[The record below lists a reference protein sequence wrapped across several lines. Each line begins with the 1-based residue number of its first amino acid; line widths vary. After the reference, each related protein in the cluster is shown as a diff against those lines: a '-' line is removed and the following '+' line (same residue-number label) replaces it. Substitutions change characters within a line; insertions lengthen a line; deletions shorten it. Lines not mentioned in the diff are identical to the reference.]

1 MGKPTGLWV
10 KEGMTLATLKNN
22 KGENMAQTYPY
33 SNTEMTYNLT
43 EHRYIL
49 TPEYVLS
56 RTGIDLNTVLNPGFV
71 TQTQQLAQNW
81 LDQLSSEIYT
91 WIYEQNANNVMQ
103 EFFLAKVPTLRDY
116 LKNAMIQ
123 QVLYVLKNGDLNM
136 YSGVNVKTGQ
146 IMDKNLLVQVAVAPN
161 AQRELN
167 RIVPELGIAITY
179 SGYLARP
186 MFKVR
191 EEY

>member
-1 MGKPTGLWV
+1 MGKLTDSWV
-10 KEGMTLATLKNN
+10 KEGMTLATLK
-22 KGENMAQTYPY
+22 GENMAQTYPY
-33 SNTEMTYNLT
+33 TDTEMTYDDAQ
-43 EHRYIL
+43 HRYIL
-49 TPEYVLS
+49 TPEYVTTK
-56 RTGIDLNTVLNPGFV
+56 TGIDLNAVLNPGF
-71 TQTQQLAQNW
+71 TTNPQQLVQHW

-103 EFFLAKVPTLRDY
+103 EYFLAKTPTLREY
-116 LKNAMIQ
+116 IKNAMLQ

-146 IMDKNLLVQVAVAPN
+146 IMDKNLLVQVAIAPN

-186 MFKVR
+186 LFKIR
-191 EEY
+191 EGY